1 MWTKTLVEVERES
14 AVKLK
19 TISAFLAAALAVTL
33 LASCAP
39 VNQPV
44 EQTMGSDSI
53 STTIAG
59 TLTAGQTETA
69 AEAENLAASVTALPS
84 PGPTS
89 ALPTPEPTEPAA
101 ERPTEMA
108 LEPSPPPDP
117 VREPDELIVAYVD
130 PGRNVWVW
138 TESEGAR
145 QLTTSGDVGDVRIS
159 DDGQWIAFTRTVDFT
174 QAALWAVR
182 SDGSQEKALMDI
194 ESFSSLPAPAEA
206 VSIIPA
212 LFDWQPSTH
221 TLVFTT
227 RPTFEGPGLMLND
240 DLWLVN
246 ADTGEREELL
256 EPGSG
261 GRFTYSPDGSQIALT
276 RPESISLV
284 NADGSDLRENV
295 ITFPQVITY
304 SEFEYYPSPVWSPDG
319 SFLRV
324 AIPPADQMQEQPGP
338 TTIWEIPVDG
348 SPAFQVGSVENAP
361 FFYPVLSRDAAK
373 IAYQRPAGDPAL
385 NRHELRIAAV
395 DGSEDALYLTEMG
408 LLFNNWALD
417 STRFVFTA
425 GDTARSYLGQVGQ
438 VPQPLTDVSS
448 VADVCWVDDNR
459 FLFIVRSTS
468 VLELRTGEVDAPSR
482 LIYGTEPIPEQFLS
496 YDFAVP

>member
-1 MWTKTLVEVERES
+1 M
-14 AVKLK
+14 KLK
-19 TISAFLAAALAVTL
+19 SISAFLAAALAVTL

-39 VNQPV
+39 ANNQPI
-44 EQTMGSDSI
+44 EPTIDSDAI
-53 STTIAG
+53 STAVTG
-59 TLTAGQTETA
+59 TLAAGQTETA
-69 AEAENLAASVTALPS
+69 AEAENLSASVTALPS
-84 PGPTS
+84 PSPTS
-89 ALPTPEPTEPAA
+89 ALPSSEPTEPAV
-101 ERPTEMA
+101 ESPTETV
-108 LEPSPPPDP
+108 LEPMPPPAP
-117 VREPDELIVAYVD
+117 AGVPDELIVAYVD

-138 TESEGAR
+138 TESGGAR

-159 DDGQWIAFTRTVDFT
+159 DDGQWIAFTRSVDFT
-174 QAALWAVR
+174 HASLWAIR
-182 SDGSQEKALMDI
+182 SDGTQEKALMDV
-194 ESFSSLPAPAEA
+194 EAFGSLPVPAEA

-221 TLVFTT
+221 TLAFTT
-227 RPTFEGPGLMLND
+227 RPTFEGPGLMLSN

-246 ADTGEREELL
+246 ADTGDRDELL
-256 EPGSG
+256 AAGSG
-261 GRFTYSPDGSQIALT
+261 GRFTYSPDGSQIALV
-276 RPESISLV
+276 RPESVSLM

-295 ITFPQVITY
+295 LTFPQVMTF

-324 AIPPADQMQEQPGP
+324 AIPPADQMQEPPGP
-338 TTIWEIPVDG
+338 TTIWEIPTDG

-373 IAYQRPAGDPAL
+373 IAYQRWAGDPGL
-385 NRHELRIAAV
+385 NRHELHIAAV
-395 DGSEDALYLTEMG
+395 DGSEDALYLTEMA
-408 LLFNNWALD
+408 LLFNNWAPD

-448 VADVCWVDDNR
+448 VADVRWVDDSR
-459 FLFIVRSTS
+459 FLFIVRSTL
-468 VLELRTGEVDAPSR
+468 VLELRIGEVEAPSR